1 MKKFFSVLITATV
14 LFCSSIPAFANNGGY
29 FTPYEVTVD
38 SQVGAVMYDQV
49 WSPDMTRSI
58 MRPITV
64 LIPNGTKLTVM
75 GEREFEGN
83 LYLYIE
89 FSNFDAY
96 VKSKDVTITVDTVGE
111 EAAFDTQGK
120 KSIVII
126 NKDGVPIR
134 KGPSMAYEKATEKN
148 IPYGTVL
155 KYEKI
160 NSQYEIDAQWAFIKY
175 KGTEGWIYIYQEGI
189 ENIYDCAYILDGS
202 DCYTGVLET
211 LTDGAFL
218 TKYANPSSE
227 VVAENIP
234 AGTELSFKYF
244 YENYDSISAY
254 VEYDGVCG
262 WLRTRNTSYVVA
274 TGEKGG
280 IYVLSKEG
288 LPLYEKPLDSS
299 AAPLATV
306 PENTNLCVDKQYWTV
321 EAADGKTIE
330 SRWMHVDYNGT
341 KGWIFSDDISEYCY
355 MFSAYD
361 LKINAEKGLD
371 IYAAA
376 DTSSEKLSSVP
387 NGKVVPCTYEMEQN
401 SDEGSVLWSFVEYDG
416 VCGWIV
422 SKDTETEYVPLS
434 DNQPDSPLGA
444 ETIEHAVPE
453 NAPEIKNGVSP
464 VIIVIAC
471 VGAVAVAAVV
481 IVVII
486 KKKKSK

>member
-29 FTPYEVTVD
+29 FTPYEVTVN

-175 KGTEGWIYIYQEGI
+175 KGTEGWIYIYQEGV

-227 VVAENIP
+227 VVAEKNQINEIWL
-234 AGTELSFKYF
+234 GYF
-244 YENYDSISAY
+244 GQRFRSVFQN
-254 VEYDGVCG
+254 G
-262 WLRTRNTSYVVA
+262 
-274 TGEKGG
+274 
-280 IYVLSKEG
+280 
-288 LPLYEKPLDSS
+288 
-299 AAPLATV
+299 
-306 PENTNLCVDKQYWTV
+306 
-321 EAADGKTIE
+321 
-330 SRWMHVDYNGT
+330 RW
-341 KGWIFSDDISEYCY
+341 
-355 MFSAYD
+355 
-361 LKINAEKGLD
+361 
-371 IYAAA
+371 
-376 DTSSEKLSSVP
+376 
-387 NGKVVPCTYEMEQN
+387 
-401 SDEGSVLWSFVEYDG
+401 
-416 VCGWIV
+416 
-422 SKDTETEYVPLS
+422 
-434 DNQPDSPLGA
+434 
-444 ETIEHAVPE
+444 
-453 NAPEIKNGVSP
+453 
-464 VIIVIAC
+464 
-471 VGAVAVAAVV
+471 
-481 IVVII
+481 
-486 KKKKSK
+486 

>member
-1 MKKFFSVLITATV
+1 MKKFFSVLIVAM
-14 LFCSSIPAFANNGGY
+14 LIFCSAVPAFADNGGY

-49 WSPDMTRSI
+49 WSQDMTASI

-75 GEREFEGN
+75 GEREFEGEV
-83 LYLYIE
+83 YLFIE
-89 FSNFDAY
+89 FSDFNAY
-96 VKSKDVTITVDTVGE
+96 VKSTDVTITVDSVGE
-111 EAAFDTQGK
+111 EAAFDTAGER
-120 KSIVII
+120 SVIVI

-148 IPYGTVL
+148 IPYGTVV
-155 KYEKI
+155 KYQKI

-175 KGTEGWIYIYQEGI
+175 RGTEGWIYIYQEGV
-189 ENIYDCAYILDGS
+189 ESIYDCAYILDDS
-202 DCYTGVLET
+202 DCYTGILET

-218 TKYANPSSE
+218 TEYANPSSE

-254 VEYDGVCG
+254 VEYNGVCG

-280 IYVLSKEG
+280 IYVLAKEG
-288 LPLYEKPLDSS
+288 LPLYEKPLDPS
-299 AAPLATV
+299 ATSLATV

-321 EAADGKTIE
+321 ESVDGKAVE

-341 KGWIFSDDISEYCY
+341 KGWIFSDDIAEYCY

-361 LKINAEKGLD
+361 LKINSAKGLD
-371 IYAAA
+371 LYAAA
-376 DTSSEKLSSVP
+376 DTSSEKLSVVP
-387 NGKVVPCTYEMEQN
+387 DGEVVPCTYEMKNN
-401 SDEGSVLWSFVEYDG
+401 SADGSVIWSFVEYDG
-416 VCGWIV
+416 VCGWIA
-422 SKDTETEYVPLS
+422 SKGTQTEYVPLS
-434 DNQPDSPLGA
+434 DNQPDAPLGA
-444 ETIEHAVPE
+444 EAIEHISPE

-464 VIIVIAC
+464 VIIIAC
-471 VGAVAVAAVV
+471 IGTVAVAAAVA
-481 IVVII
+481 VII
-486 KKKKSK
+486 LKKKKSK